1 MILLGITGGV
11 AAYKSA
17 DLASTLTQKGY
28 QVETILTSAAK
39 HFIGAATLGAVTRQ
53 PVHGELFTSDS
64 HEILHIDLAD
74 RSDLIVI
81 APATADLIAK
91 LAAGLADD
99 LLTTTVLAAKKK
111 VLVVPAMNPNMWNH
125 PATKLNLKKIK
136 DYGYEVI
143 DPEVGRMACEHI
155 GEGRYPKNEVIISKI
170 ESLLGI
176 VGKSKKKTSL
186 NNKKVLVT
194 YGPVYSPIDPV
205 RVISNLSSG
214 KMGQAFVK
222 AAQDLGAQVSE
233 IAGGEYKNFRKEL
246 LETYSQNDIVIMAA
260 AVSDYE
266 VVHPHSQKMKKQDNQ
281 NNKNQTV
288 SLELNPTED
297 LLALIGKNKKKGIVV
312 GFALETQNLIP
323 NALKKLKEKNCDY
336 MVANDQNNLGS
347 ENARVTL
354 IKKNGKTLS
363 WGPDTKLNIARQ
375 VLDEISREI
384 F

>member
-17 DLASTLTQKGY
+17 DLASALTQKGY
-28 QVETILTSAAK
+28 QVETVLTSAAK
-39 HFIGAATLGAVTRQ
+39 HFIGAATLGAVTRR

-64 HEILHIDLAD
+64 HKILHIDLAD

-81 APATADLIAK
+81 APATADIIAK

-99 LLTTTVLAAKKK
+99 LLTTTILAAKKQ

-125 PATKLNLKKIK
+125 PATKANLKKIES
-136 DYGYEVI
+136 YGYEVI

-170 ESLLGI
+170 ESLLNGI
-176 VGKSKKKTSL
+176 TGKSKKKTPL
-186 NNKKVLVT
+186 DNKKVLVT

-214 KMGQAFVK
+214 KMGQAFVS
-222 AAQDLGAQVSE
+222 AARDLGAQVSE
-233 IAGGEYKNFRKEL
+233 IAGGEYKNFKKEL
-246 LETYSQNDIVIMAA
+246 LESYSQNDIVIMAA

-266 VVHPHSQKMKKQDNQ
+266 VAQPSNQKIKKFDL
-281 NNKNQTV
+281 KNQKL

-297 LLALIGKNKKKGIVV
+297 LLALIGKNKKKSIVV
-312 GFALETQNLIP
+312 GFALETENLIP

-336 MVANDQNNLGS
+336 IVANDQKNLGS

-354 IKKNGKTLS
+354 IKKNGKTFS
-363 WGPDTKLNIARQ
+363 WGPATKENIARQ
-375 VLDEISREI
+375 VLDEICRDLS
-384 F
+384 

>member
-28 QVETILTSAAK
+28 QVEAVLTFAAK
-39 HFIGAATLGAVTRQ
+39 HFIGAATLGAVTRR
-53 PVHGELFTSDS
+53 PVHGELFTGDS

-81 APATADLIAK
+81 APATADIIAK

-99 LLTTTVLAAKKK
+99 LLTTTILAAKKQ

-125 PATKLNLKKIK
+125 PATKANLKKIQ

-143 DPEVGRMACEHI
+143 NPEVGRMACEHI

-170 ESLLGI
+170 ESLLA
-176 VGKSKKKTSL
+176 GKSKKKTPL
-186 NNKKVLVT
+186 NNKKVLIT

-214 KMGQAFVK
+214 KMGQAFVT
-222 AAQDLGAQVSE
+222 AARDLGAKVTE
-233 IAGGEYKNFRKEL
+233 IAGGEYQKFKKEL
-246 LETYSQNDIVIMAA
+246 LDCYSQNDIVIMAA

-266 VVHPHSQKMKKQDNQ
+266 VDQPHKQKIKKS
-281 NNKNQTV
+281 NNRNQTL

-297 LLALIGKNKKKGIVV
+297 LLALIGNNKKKTVV
-312 GFALETQNLIP
+312 IGFALETENLIG
-323 NALKKLKEKNCDY
+323 NAQKKLKEKNCDY
-336 MVANDQNNLGS
+336 IVANDQKNLGS
-347 ENARVTL
+347 DNARVTL
-354 IKKNGKTLS
+354 IKKNGKTLT
-363 WGPDTKLNIARQ
+363 WGPDTKLSIARQ

>member
-28 QVETILTSAAK
+28 QVETVLTSAAK
-39 HFIGAATLGAVTRQ
+39 HFIGAATLGAVTRR
-53 PVHGELFTSDS
+53 PVHGELFTTDS

-81 APATADLIAK
+81 APATADIIAK

-99 LLTTTVLAAKKK
+99 LLTTTILAAKKK

-125 PATKLNLKKIK
+125 PATKANLKKIQE
-136 DYGYEVI
+136 YGYEVM

-170 ESLLGI
+170 ESLLA
-176 VGKSKKKTSL
+176 GKSKKKTPLS
-186 NNKKVLVT
+186 NKKVLVT

-214 KMGQAFVK
+214 KMGQAFVT
-222 AAQDLGAQVSE
+222 AARDLGAQVTE

-246 LETYSQNDIVIMAA
+246 LESYAQNDVVIMAA
-260 AVSDYE
+260 AVSDFE
-266 VVHPHSQKMKKQDNQ
+266 AAQPQTQKIKKS
-281 NNKNQTV
+281 NNKNQKV

-297 LLALIGKNKKKGIVV
+297 LLALIGKNKKKAILV
-312 GFALETQNLIP
+312 GFALETENLIS
-323 NALKKLKEKNCDY
+323 NAQKKLKDKNCDY
-336 MVANDQNNLGS
+336 IVANDQKNLGS
-347 ENARVTL
+347 DNARVTL
-354 IKKNGKTLS
+354 IKKNGKTFS
-363 WGPDTKLNIARQ
+363 WGPATKENIAHQ
-375 VLDEISREI
+375 VLDEICRDLS
-384 F
+384 

>member
-28 QVETILTSAAK
+28 QVETVLTSAAK

-81 APATADLIAK
+81 APATADIIAK

-99 LLTTTVLAAKKK
+99 LLTTTILAAKKSI
-111 VLVVPAMNPNMWNH
+111 LVVPAMNPNMWNH
-125 PATKLNLKKIK
+125 PATKANLKKIQ
-136 DYGYEVI
+136 DYGYEVM

-170 ESLLGI
+170 ESLLS
-176 VGKSKKKTSL
+176 GKSKKKTPL

-214 KMGQAFVK
+214 KMGHAFVK
-222 AAQDLGAQVSE
+222 AAQDLGAQVTE
-233 IAGGEYKNFRKEL
+233 IAGGEYKNFKKEL
-246 LETYSQNDIVIMAA
+246 LESYAQNDVVIMAA

-266 VVHPHSQKMKKQDNQ
+266 VNQPQKQKIKKTDNKYQ
-281 NNKNQTV
+281 KL

-297 LLALIGKNKKKGIVV
+297 LLALMGKHKKKSIVV
-312 GFALETQNLIP
+312 GFALETENLIP

-336 MVANDQNNLGS
+336 IVANDQKNLGS
-347 ENARVTL
+347 DNARVTL
-354 IKKNGKTLS
+354 IKKNGKTFS
-363 WGPDTKLNIARQ
+363 WGPATKENIARQ
-375 VLDEISREI
+375 VLDEICRDLS
-384 F
+384 

>member
-1 MILLGITGGV
+1 
-11 AAYKSA
+11 
-17 DLASTLTQKGY
+17 
-28 QVETILTSAAK
+28 
-39 HFIGAATLGAVTRQ
+39 
-53 PVHGELFTSDS
+53 
-64 HEILHIDLAD
+64 
-74 RSDLIVI
+74 
-81 APATADLIAK
+81 
-91 LAAGLADD
+91 
-99 LLTTTVLAAKKK
+99 
-111 VLVVPAMNPNMWNH
+111 MWNH
-125 PATKLNLKKIK
+125 PATKANLKKIQ

-170 ESLLGI
+170 ESLLS
-176 VGKSKKKTSL
+176 GKSKKKNPLS
-186 NNKKVLVT
+186 NKKVLVT

-214 KMGQAFVK
+214 KMGQAFVT
-222 AAQDLGAQVSE
+222 AARDLGALVTE
-233 IAGGEYKNFRKEL
+233 IAGGEYKNFKKEL
-246 LETYSQNDIVIMAA
+246 LENYSKNDLVIMAA

-266 VVHPHSQKMKKQDNQ
+266 VAQPKNQKMKKSD
-281 NNKNQTV
+281 NKNQTV

-297 LLALIGKNKKKGIVV
+297 LLALIGKNKKKIIVV
-312 GFALETQNLIP
+312 GFALETENLIP

-336 MVANDQNNLGS
+336 IVANDQKNLGS

-363 WGPDTKLNIARQ
+363 WGPATKENIARQ